1 MEDKILKQIEEEALR
16 SLKAMVDIMPFEL
29 SMSIRKYVEEGFIIM
44 GKFGYNIKE
53 SVRDNQSVNA
63 KLVEALSIMLN
74 YESVTKEEY
83 KECWKVYNSAIS
95 ASQNTVS
102 KSAPSQVVEEAMKAA
117 SINVRVPNVVR
128 NGDVVPQNTV
138 SNEGEKWV
146 SVDDRL
152 PEAYET
158 IISYN
163 IHTDEVSTDYIDDE
177 KRWDVLNPTHWMPL
191 PQPPKEK

>member
-1 MEDKILKQIEEEALR
+1 MEDKILKQIEDEALKYAE
-16 SLKAMVDIMPFEL
+16 SKSSSSVFFETHVKDFTEGA
-29 SMSIRKYVEEGFIIM
+29 KY
-44 GKFGYNIKE
+44 GYNIKK
-53 SVRDNQSVNA
+53 SVDVDWKKFRDEYFDEHVQEDTGGYIHVTTAAHDLFEWFKS
-63 KLVEALSIMLN
+63 KL
-74 YESVTKEEY
+74 
-83 KECWKVYNSAIS
+83 S
-95 ASQNTVS
+95 AS
-102 KSAPSQVVEEAMKAA
+102 K
-117 SINVRVPNVVR
+117 
-128 NGDVVPQNTV
+128 NTV
-138 SNEGEKWV
+138 SNEGEWV

>member
-1 MEDKILKQIEEEALR
+1 MEDKILKQIEEEALK
-16 SLKAMVDIMPFEL
+16 LFPLDEYDDEL
-29 SMSIRKYVEEGFIIM
+29 FSERYNWRNGA
-44 GKFGYNIKE
+44 KFGYNIKE
-53 SVRDNQSVNA
+53 NVDEKIIKAYREGYYNKSVGMQYLLDN
-63 KLVEALSIMLN
+63 EII
-74 YESVTKEEY
+74 ESFNPPL
-83 KECWKVYNSAIS
+83 C